1 MRHEPRSA
9 HRLVLAALA
18 LSLGAQAPV
27 HAQSTTA
34 LRSGTG
40 FAVSR
45 ATHIVTNAH
54 VVNACKSLR
63 VLSGV
68 QQSSA
73 RVLAMDTEADLAV
86 LQSSI
91 SISKTLAM
99 RSQPALRLGESVI
112 AFGFPLTGALSQGG
126 NLTTGNVSALAG
138 LRDDPRY
145 LQITAPVQPGN
156 SGGPLL
162 DGGGNLIGV
171 ITAKLDA
178 LAIAKRT
185 GDVPQNVNFAV
196 KADVLE
202 TFLQAHKI
210 PYDVAVT
217 DTQLAVA
224 DVADVAKQASVRIEC
239 TPSGAA
245 PALRPESARATQA
258 EPPQAQ
264 GPAEVV
270 GRAPVQ
276 SDSAQDQMLQQIELT
291 AVRTPYPSTAP
302 AMRELDIVNRSPA
315 SVLQVT
321 VGWLEG
327 SDRGCPAS
335 RSAYRGAKDLYV
347 SLKTGQSVTTMGEFS
362 DQAKYFCILAAQ
374 FLGPDRVGDSPA
386 QPRDSTS
393 AQPPLDPTR

>member
-1 MRHEPRSA
+1 MREKLRSA
-9 HRLVLAALA
+9 HRLTLA
-18 LSLGAQAPV
+18 LLVLGLAGHAPV
-27 HAQSTTA
+27 HAQST
-34 LRSGTG
+34 LRTGSG

-63 VLSGV
+63 VLSGT

-73 RVLAMDTEADLAV
+73 RLLAMDTDADLAV
-86 LQSSI
+86 LQSSL
-91 SISKTLAM
+91 SMSKTLAM

-138 LRDDPRY
+138 LRDDARY

-162 DGGGNLIGV
+162 DGGGDVIVV

-217 DTQLAVA
+217 DAQLAVA

-245 PALRPESARATQA
+245 PAPRPQAARAVPQ
-258 EPPQAQ
+258 QAQ
-264 GPAEVV
+264 PGQTP
-270 GRAPVQ
+270 GAPVQ
-276 SDSAQDQMLQQIELT
+276 SDAGQEQMLQQIELT

-302 AMRELDIVNRSPA
+302 AMRELDIVNHSPA

-327 SDRGCPAS
+327 SSARGCPAS
-335 RSAYRGAKDLYV
+335 RAAYHGAKDLYV
-347 SLKTGQSVTTMGEFS
+347 SLKTGQSVTAMGEFS
-362 DQAKYFCILAAQ
+362 AQAKYFCVLAAH
-374 FLGPDRVGDSPA
+374 FLGPDRGVDSLGP
-386 QPRDSTS
+386 QPSDSAT
-393 AQPPLDPTR
+393 AQPPSEPTR

>member
-9 HRLVLAALA
+9 HRLALAALA

-138 LRDDPRY
+138 LQDDPRY
-145 LQITAPVQPGN
+145 LQMTAPVQPGN

-171 ITAKLDA
+171 ITSKLDA

-185 GDVPQNVNFAV
+185 GDVPQNVNFAI
-196 KADVLE
+196 KAGVVE

-217 DTQLAVA
+217 DAQLAVA

-245 PALRPESARATQA
+245 PTARPQAARAVPQQA
-258 EPPQAQ
+258 EPPPPPDMAR
-264 GPAEVV
+264 GT
-270 GRAPVQ
+270 PVQ
-276 SDSAQDQMLQQIELT
+276 SDAGRDQMLQQIELT

-321 VGWLEG
+321 VGWLER

-335 RSAYRGAKDLYV
+335 RSAYHGAKDLYV

-374 FLGPDRVGDSPA
+374 FLGPDRGGDSPA
-386 QPRDSTS
+386 QPSTS
-393 AQPPLDPTR
+393 AQPPPEPTR

>member
-270 GRAPVQ
+270 GRTPVQ

-362 DQAKYFCILAAQ
+362 DQAKYFCILAAE
-374 FLGPDRVGDSPA
+374 FLGPDRGGDSPA
-386 QPRDSTS
+386 QPSTS
-393 AQPPLDPTR
+393 APPPEPTR

>member
-1 MRHEPRSA
+1 MHMRHEPRSA
-9 HRLVLAALA
+9 HRLALAALA
-18 LSLGAQAPV
+18 LSLAVQAPV
-27 HAQSTTA
+27 HAQSTTT

-63 VLSGV
+63 VLSGA

-73 RVLAMDTEADLAV
+73 RVLAMDTDADLAV

-91 SISKTLAM
+91 SMSKTLAM

-112 AFGFPLTGALSQGG
+112 AFGFPLPGALSQGG

-138 LRDDPRY
+138 LGDDPRY
-145 LQITAPVQPGN
+145 LQVTAPVQPGN

-171 ITAKLDA
+171 VTSGLDA
-178 LAIAKRT
+178 LAMAKT
-185 GDVPQNVNFAV
+185 IGDVPQNVNFAV
-196 KADVLE
+196 KAEVLE
-202 TFLQAHKI
+202 KFLQAHKI

-217 DTQLAVA
+217 DAQLAVA

-245 PALRPESARATQA
+245 PAVRPESARATQA
-258 EPPQAQ
+258 EPPQTL

-276 SDSAQDQMLQQIELT
+276 SDAARDQMLQQIELT

-315 SVLQVT
+315 SVLQ
-321 VGWLEG
+321 
-327 SDRGCPAS
+327 
-335 RSAYRGAKDLYV
+335 
-347 SLKTGQSVTTMGEFS
+347 
-362 DQAKYFCILAAQ
+362 
-374 FLGPDRVGDSPA
+374 
-386 QPRDSTS
+386 
-393 AQPPLDPTR
+393 